1 MAIAWIF
8 VLGSLLFC
16 IDGALYASECAAYAE
31 EDKGTCEYGTVR
43 HLPDITLNREVC
55 TSAHETV
62 VLPLQ
67 VSRIA
72 RSTSAVASSSWWLV
86 ACGCGWR
93 WGLIAPWA
101 METSSPRLEHQSAA
115 FRQRNVRCN
124 VCDATDEVLLA
135 SALRVGTPML
145 VHLPRVSRVLSRS
158 VRAARPHSVDISRTC
173 SHRKTTVCITT
184 KHEMNVHE
192 MNVE

>member
-1 MAIAWIF
+1 M
-8 VLGSLLFC
+8 
-16 IDGALYASECAAYAE
+16 
-31 EDKGTCEYGTVR
+31 
-43 HLPDITLNREVC
+43 
-55 TSAHETV
+55 SAHETV

-72 RSTSAVASSSWWLV
+72 RSTSAAACSSWWLV

-158 VRAARPHSVDISRTC
+158 VRAARPHSVANLFSSENDSV
-173 SHRKTTVCITT
+173 HH
-184 KHEMNVHE
+184 HEARNECARNECGMIMDNH
-192 MNVE
+192 